1 MENRNW
7 LRPINNDFWGDRF
20 FNQLFP
26 RSFGDFFPSASF
38 GPSIDLKE
46 TDQEI
51 ILEAD
56 LPGVNREDLEI
67 TVANNQ
73 IMLKGEMKRDE
84 TKEERGYHLTERR
97 YGSFYRT
104 IPLPV
109 EVKADQASAKYRNGV
124 LEVRVPK
131 AESSKNR
138 GFKLKIEGDDPLIQ

>member
-7 LRPINNDFWGDRF
+7 LRPVNNDFWGDRF
-20 FNQLFP
+20 FNQLLP
-26 RSFGDFFPSASF
+26 RSFDDFFRGTGF
-38 GPSIDLKE
+38 GPSVDLKE

-67 TVANNQ
+67 TVDHNQ
-73 IMLKGEMKRDE
+73 ILLKGEMKRDE

-104 IPLPV
+104 VQLPV

-131 AESSKNR
+131 AESAKNR
-138 GFKLKIEGDDPLIQ
+138 GYKLKIEGEDPPVQ

>member
-1 MENRNW
+1 LENRNW
-7 LRPINNDFWGDRF
+7 LRPVNNDFWGDRF
-20 FNQLFP
+20 FNQLLP
-26 RSFGDFFPSASF
+26 RSFDDFFRGAGF
-38 GPSIDLKE
+38 GPSVDLKE

-67 TVANNQ
+67 TVDHNQ
-73 IMLKGEMKRDE
+73 ILLKGEMKRDE

-104 IPLPV
+104 VQLPV

-131 AESSKNR
+131 AESAKNR
-138 GFKLKIEGDDPLIQ
+138 GYKLKIEGEDPPVQ